1 MGPLPPP
8 LIEARP
14 PPPSPPSLPGIEK
27 REKMAVME
35 AAISS
40 TLAHPNIVATYTYSI
55 KPVRDTTHAADKVW
69 MGKGVEGR
77 QGVNRGGGR
86 CRQRRYEQGAANHV

>member
-1 MGPLPPP
+1 MRLPPP
-8 LIEARP
+8 YAHTLPTPAHTRP
-14 PPPSPPSLPGIEK
+14 YPSHTPGTEK

-55 KPVRDTTHAADKVW
+55 KPVRDTTKT
-69 MGKGVEGR
+69 M
-77 QGVNRGGGR
+77 
-86 CRQRRYEQGAANHV
+86 ANEVSQSVSQCGPPLV